1 MELSLI
7 KEMFEYS
14 AYAILGILGL
24 FICFCGLFVW
34 QSRLLP
40 SRLNDIG
47 WKRVD
52 YAWIIAGSMGLIF
65 QFIQVGLD
73 SKLSN
78 LRVEE
83 TFGQL
88 SAQSLNI
95 AADELSDARICLPI
109 SVKKDDVLE
118 RESAQQLASACDL
131 FQKIRPVNRV
141 DTKVDRNVFMNYDS
155 VFPEAERFSDPLI
168 VEQVKRF
175 KRAYADYEEQAQA
188 LHKTQYA
195 AYVYERYLKLLQ
207 LMATPLLVVAVA
219 LRLAKVKGEIRLK
232 THPMENKPDNS
243 ISPQAL
249 ANAVKGLATSAQVDD
264 LVVRL
269 NKLESSNRLKLNI
282 IFIMMFVLGAGIIS
296 VFMLSNVH

>member
-78 LRVEE
+78 LRV
-83 TFGQL
+83 
-88 SAQSLNI
+88 
-95 AADELSDARICLPI
+95 
-109 SVKKDDVLE
+109 
-118 RESAQQLASACDL
+118 
-131 FQKIRPVNRV
+131 
-141 DTKVDRNVFMNYDS
+141 
-155 VFPEAERFSDPLI
+155 
-168 VEQVKRF
+168 
-175 KRAYADYEEQAQA
+175 
-188 LHKTQYA
+188 
-195 AYVYERYLKLLQ
+195 
-207 LMATPLLVVAVA
+207 
-219 LRLAKVKGEIRLK
+219 
-232 THPMENKPDNS
+232 
-243 ISPQAL
+243 
-249 ANAVKGLATSAQVDD
+249 
-264 LVVRL
+264 
-269 NKLESSNRLKLNI
+269 
-282 IFIMMFVLGAGIIS
+282 
-296 VFMLSNVH
+296 